1 MKIRC
6 LICGDTIES
15 KSVHNLV
22 TCKCESCYI
31 DGGNEYLR
39 FGEKDFS
46 KILIILDD
54 DTEVL
59 ASDEKIIKRNIKNGK
74 IKNINLLY
82 VILVFII
89 STIIIKIDSTLWI
102 NVFEVMI
109 TAYFTI
115 IYEEM
120 KSMKIFSHGVSS
132 GICVETNVII
142 SRYNTKNI

>member
-1 MKIRC
+1 M
-6 LICGDTIES
+6 
-15 KSVHNLV
+15 
-22 TCKCESCYI
+22 
-31 DGGNEYLR
+31 
-39 FGEKDFS
+39 
-46 KILIILDD
+46 
-54 DTEVL
+54 
-59 ASDEKIIKRNIKNGK
+59 
-74 IKNINLLY
+74 LY

-89 STIIIKIDSTLWI
+89 STILIKIDSAVWI